1 MNILDLP
8 SVILLEIFEYL
19 SYDEVSKKRL
29 VCRRFDQISQQVLN
43 GGFNKVIKQ
52 HTINFKRIKAL
63 LPRRESERRNHCLAR
78 HADILTSIETRISM
92 LSMTYTKYMDLNLC
106 CFIPG
111 KVLDEIFRI
120 LRLIAKTNKPLRP
133 HEVLQELRDI
143 SSMAIEHFDEKI
155 VVHLK
160 KSFSDNS
167 NNSSKICCPE
177 NRRLAPTSGGLGN
190 ISFSGMGGAS
200 PPLVTPYVYG
210 SNEYI
215 LEPLTHRLGLI
226 GDRLNGSPFKGNTSS
241 GSGISDQQSPS
252 TSSSASTYTGDMHP
266 QHSPGRCPEA
276 HNTMLYCKK
285 LETEYKKGFLK
296 MQRMQQIQNMQS
308 KRLQQALSS
317 VAELNVQIVELKK
330 RLEDVDAKNREI
342 SANIRHINGGGSP
355 ETANKATTPPSSSMC
370 NSSDDITDEVSK
382 SMSTSSSTAKT
393 LTESHTELEIK
404 AIKRRCEDSVATAKV
419 AQATAEAFNDAIS
432 VAENCDLP
440 CMSSKKAKLEK

>member
-177 NRRLAPTSGGLGN
+177 NRRLAPTSGG
-190 ISFSGMGGAS
+190 
-200 PPLVTPYVYG
+200 
-210 SNEYI
+210 
-215 LEPLTHRLGLI
+215 LGLI